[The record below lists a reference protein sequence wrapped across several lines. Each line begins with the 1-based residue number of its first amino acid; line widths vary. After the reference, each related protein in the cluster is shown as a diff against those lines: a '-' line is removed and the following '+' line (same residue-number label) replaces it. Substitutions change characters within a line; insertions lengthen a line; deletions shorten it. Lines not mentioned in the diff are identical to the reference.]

1 MSQSLVMNMV
11 LPMLIASAQDQS
23 APAEPQITVTEEVR
37 ELLNARDEIGID
49 AMLDALD
56 ALGRKGDDS
65 ALELLGEIYAGA
77 AFDYERDSA
86 KACSYFGRVTQVRPD
101 TLHNLATCFYSGDG
115 RPQDYTQARLLYKQA
130 AELGYAKAKCA
141 YGNMLIAAQ
150 GGTMD
155 IDQGLALCRKAAE
168 TGLADA
174 QADLAGYLLLGK
186 VIAKDAVEA
195 RKWFLAAAEQG
206 HANASFVLAQIY
218 WNGDGVDKNRDEAEK
233 WWKISYQAGRKDA
246 SFHLGNANIAKMFI
260 YTDDKITGVDLK
272 KMQAAREWFELAK
285 DNANRP
291 EQRAEAGKMLVM
303 IEELSAK
310 YGSQNTP

>member
-1 MSQSLVMNMV
+1 
-11 LPMLIASAQDQS
+11 
-23 APAEPQITVTEEVR
+23 
-37 ELLNARDEIGID
+37 
-49 AMLDALD
+49 
-56 ALGRKGDDS
+56 
-65 ALELLGEIYAGA
+65 
-77 AFDYERDSA
+77 
-86 KACSYFGRVTQVRPD
+86 
-101 TLHNLATCFYSGDG
+101 
-115 RPQDYTQARLLYKQA
+115 
-130 AELGYAKAKCA
+130 
-141 YGNMLIAAQ
+141 
-150 GGTMD
+150 MD
-155 IDQGLALCRKAAE
+155 IDQGLALCREAAE

-195 RKWFLAAAEQG
+195 RKWFLAAAEQD

-285 DNANRP
+285 DNAYRP